1 MNGSLPLAL
10 CLTAAL
16 LLSGC
21 QGNPAAQSAE
31 DTPVE
36 ESLGTYYEEAMEQA
50 EAPDDPVLAVYKDQ
64 TVLRSVVDY
73 QKQTQA
79 ALAGVDPATLSD
91 REVVDDLLKNALLLE
106 EAEARGLTPTQEEIE
121 QYLQETVYTA
131 YELPEGKE
139 QIDNYCASAGISFE
153 EYVADLRGQA
163 PRFLAKAK
171 LKEAVMEEYCQAH
184 SQPFIQEEQ
193 IPGRRPPWDLSFFLN
208 SLALFLFLWYID
220 LTKGPLLTK
229 GGTSHETTQIPMDPG
244 LASCRYLGLS

>member
-1 MNGSLPLAL
+1 MKRALLPAPCLA
-10 CLTAAL
+10 AAL

-21 QGNPAAQSAE
+21 QGSPAAQSPE

-36 ESLGTYYEEAMEQA
+36 ESLGTYYQEAQDQTG
-50 EAPDDPVLAVYKDQ
+50 DDPVLAVYKDQ

-131 YELPEGKE
+131 YELPEGKA
-139 QIDNYCASAGISFE
+139 QIDTYCASAGISLE
-153 EYVADLRGQA
+153 EYVADLREQA
-163 PRFLAKAK
+163 PRFLARAK

-184 SQPFIQEEQ
+184 GLPYD
-193 IPGRRPPWDLSFFLN
+193 PMTPPQAAQAAVEAYQDQL
-208 SLALFLFLWYID
+208 LADHQGEITY
-220 LTKGPLLTK
+220 
-229 GGTSHETTQIPMDPG
+229 
-244 LASCRYLGLS
+244 YLP